1 MSNNSNT
8 IVLET
13 EEVIIPKTSL
23 VRKVMLTDRISISET
38 TGSVQL
44 NGQSYGMEA
53 VIHILDNKELLLKAF
68 KQVRIKKALEAAGVS
83 SASELLEYLKGE

>member
-13 EEVIIPKTSL
+13 EEAIIPKTSL
-23 VRKVMLTDRISISET
+23 VRKVMLTDRIFISES

-68 KQVRIKKALEAAGVS
+68 KQVRIKKALEAVGVS